1 MTSEVFYRRW
11 RPQTLSDVVGQEH
24 VTRTLLNALKAGRVS
39 HAYLFCGPRGTGK
52 TSTSRILAKAVNC
65 LSNEGADEPCN
76 TCSMCQ
82 AITEGRAVDV
92 IEIDAASNTG
102 VDDIRALKEK
112 VNYSPAECR
121 FKVYIIDEVHML
133 STAAS
138 NALLKTLEEPPPRV
152 IFILA
157 TTESHKI
164 LPTIHS
170 RCQRFDFRRLTYKD
184 ITEKLEIICT
194 KEGLTIEPEAL
205 KMVARNA
212 TGSLRDAENTLEQLS
227 SYYGNDISSDQV
239 KALLGNAGSEHAF
252 GLVECIVN
260 QDARNGLLVIS
271 QAEADGV
278 NLKQFNREITSC
290 LRGLIL
296 VKSGCSEL
304 ADFTPAETERIKKLS
319 ENASLEEL
327 VKATRIFGE
336 AKFEE
341 QSTLPLELALLDSI
355 LAPQPEAAQP
365 ARPASKTPVK
375 PPLRAATKK
384 PAPAVKPTPEP
395 EPQPTP
401 EQSNSTDSALQ
412 SDAEVKP
419 EFTKPARKEAEGKST
434 QASAL
439 DTCSEFELL
448 EKNWNQMLE
457 SAPDI
462 TKRSIAIA
470 LLRSSLRLVSFENDS
485 LVIAFKHKIHRDK
498 MENNAN
504 KKVACEIISSYI
516 GRPVSI
522 EAIHEPEKNHL
533 VHAVQDKLGAR
544 ITHVEEK

>member
-1 MTSEVFYRRW
+1 M
-11 RPQTLSDVVGQEH
+11 GQEH

-65 LSNEGADEPCN
+65 LGNEGADEPCN
-76 TCSMCQ
+76 TCSVCQ

-170 RCQRFDFRRLTYKD
+170 RCQRFDFHRLTYKD
-184 ITEKLEIICT
+184 ITEKLEIICA

-227 SYYGNDISSDQV
+227 AYFGSEISSAQV
-239 KALLGNAGSEHAF
+239 QSLLGNAGSEHAF
-252 GLVECIVN
+252 RLIECIIN
-260 QDARNGLLVIS
+260 QDGRNGLLAIS

-278 NLKQFNREITSC
+278 NLKQFNREITTC
-290 LRGLIL
+290 LRGLLL
-296 VKSGCSEL
+296 VKSGCKEL
-304 ADFTPAETERIKKLS
+304 ADFTRAETEQIKKLAKGVS
-319 ENASLEEL
+319 IEEL
-327 VKATRIFGE
+327 VKATRNFGE
-336 AKFEE
+336 IKFED

-355 LAPQPEAAQP
+355 LAPQPGAAQP
-365 ARPASKTPVK
+365 AQPPSK
-375 PPLRAATKK
+375 PPIKNLPRASTKK
-384 PAPAVKPTPEP
+384 PVPAVKPKPEP
-395 EPQPTP
+395 EPQAVTGPDKPMET
-401 EQSNSTDSALQ
+401 SLQ
-412 SDAEVKP
+412 ADTEAKP
-419 EFTKPARKEAEGKST
+419 EFVKPARKEAEDKST
-434 QASAL
+434 QTSAL
-439 DTCSEFELL
+439 NTCSEFELL
-448 EKNWNQMLE
+448 VNNWSQMLDA
-457 SAPDI
+457 APDI

-498 MENNAN
+498 MENDAN
-504 KKVACEIISSYI
+504 KKVACEVISSYI

-533 VHAVQDKLGAR
+533 VQVAQDKLGAR